1 MADESPEEPFKEDL
15 PDWIGKVEDKAWL
28 AACDAAV
35 SRFVLGNLVLD
46 LGRMGL
52 LDARGFIERL
62 RLLVPSHPDVPHRDA
77 MGEFLTELESCLP
90 KPGGGPGVH

>member
-1 MADESPEEPFKEDL
+1 MADESPEEPCEEDL

-90 KPGGGPGVH
+90 KPGDGPGVH

>member
-1 MADESPEEPFKEDL
+1 MADESPEEPCEEDL

-28 AACDAAV
+28 AARDAAV